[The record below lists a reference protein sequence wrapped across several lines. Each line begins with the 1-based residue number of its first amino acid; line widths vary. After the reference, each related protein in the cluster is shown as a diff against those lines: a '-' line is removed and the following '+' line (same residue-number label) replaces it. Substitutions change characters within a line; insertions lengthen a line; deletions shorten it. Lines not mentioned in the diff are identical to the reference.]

1 MSSESNRIGIDLS
14 KFVICGVNA
23 AEQRCLKRTLKRE
36 EVLSL
41 LAQLPNCL
49 VAMEA
54 GSGAH
59 YWAREL
65 VKLGHNAKIIDPKLV
80 VPYRRQ
86 GRTGKND
93 ANDAEAIWD
102 AAGKPAMRFVPIK
115 DEEQQAILV
124 VRRVRKGLVNDQNR
138 KSNRLRGLMAEFG
151 VVVPK
156 GIAHLKSRWPDV
168 RQAYEEIVP
177 TMAWVELDAL
187 FAKLSDLHKEIL
199 NYDRKI
205 RPHVRPAARA
215 SKLAQINGTG
225 PITASAIV
233 ATVGNGRDFKNGR
246 QFCDWLGLKP
256 RQYSPGGKTTL
267 GSISKS
273 GNAYLRTLLI
283 HGARSELRLVHK
295 RVDAKSQWALNLRE
309 RRTWNQ
315 VAVALAHKHACI
327 CGLFS
332 LKKSLHSPHSLS

>member
-1 MSSESNRIGIDLS
+1 MSTESSRIGIDLS
-14 KFVICGVNA
+14 KSVFVIYGVNA

-36 EVLSL
+36 EVLPL
-41 LAQLPNCL
+41 FAQLPSCL

-93 ANDAEAIWD
+93 ANDAEAICE
-102 AAGKPAMRFVPIK
+102 AAGRPTMRFVPIK

-124 VRRVRKGLVNDQNR
+124 VHRVRKGLVNDQNR
-138 KSNRLRGLMAEFG
+138 ISNRLRGLMAEFG

-168 RQAYEEIVP
+168 RQAYDEIVP
-177 TMAWVELDAL
+177 AMAWVELDAL
-187 FAKLSDLHKEIL
+187 FAKLGDLHNEIL
-199 NYDRKI
+199 SYDRKI
-205 RPHVRPAARA
+205 RAHVRSDARA
-215 SKLAQINGTG
+215 SKLAEINGIG

-246 QFCDWLGLKP
+246 QFGAWLGLTP
-256 RQYSPGGKTTL
+256 RQYSTGGKTTL
-267 GSISKS
+267 GRITKN
-273 GNAYLRTLLI
+273 GNVYLRTLLI
-283 HGARSELRLVHK
+283 HGARSVRRLVHK

-309 RRTWNQ
+309 RKTWNQ
-315 VAVALAHKHACI
+315 VAVALANKHARI
-327 CGLFS
+327 VWAILAKEEPS
-332 LKKSLHSPHSLS
+332 LAV